1 MSVDCSESG
10 ETPTG
15 KHELKTPQE
24 RGTSDE
30 EAEAMPVE
38 SEPTVAEINT
48 LVISTYIEIDFI
60 ADGSMKK

>member
-1 MSVDCSESG
+1 MTCQLIVAKVARLLRE
-10 ETPTG
+10 

-38 SEPTVAEINT
+38 SEPTVAEINFPYT
-48 LVISTYIEIDFI
+48 FIDN
-60 ADGSMKK
+60 KR

>member
-1 MSVDCSESG
+1 MTCQLIVAKVARLLRE
-10 ETPTG
+10 

-38 SEPTVAEINT
+38 SEPTVAEINFPYNFT
-48 LVISTYIEIDFI
+48 NN
-60 ADGSMKK
+60 KR